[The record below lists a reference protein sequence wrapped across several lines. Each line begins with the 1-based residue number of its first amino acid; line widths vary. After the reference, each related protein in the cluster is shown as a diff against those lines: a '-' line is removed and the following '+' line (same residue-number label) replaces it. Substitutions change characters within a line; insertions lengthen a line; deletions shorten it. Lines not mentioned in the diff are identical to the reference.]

1 VKTFLEKTA
10 QHLID
15 NYSDNLSDLCIV
27 SPNKRAGLFLKQHIS
42 KLINKPIWL
51 PEIIGTEELI
61 EQLSDV
67 EVIDN
72 VEQLFELYNVYR
84 ATTKEPETFDEFS
97 KWGKILLHD
106 FNEIDRYLVPTSG
119 FFKHINE
126 ARALEVWNLGEREIT
141 DFQSQYLKFWKQLGA
156 LYTSFREHLISNK
169 LAYQG
174 LAYRIVAEKL
184 QENPS
189 QFIAKKIKW
198 EKVVFVGFN
207 ALNKAEEVLISEL
220 KKQQKCDILFDADEY
235 YLNDKMQES
244 GLFLRKLKKKAIFQ
258 PFNWITNKFK
268 EEKKQINIYGIPQ
281 NIGQAKYI
289 TNILNEIDNSKNY
302 TDTAVVLADENLL
315 IPVLQS
321 VPETIANINV
331 TMGYPLKNTPTN
343 NFFEIYFVSLVN
355 AERFGNK
362 GELTYH
368 YKDLLKLFQLPFSEI
383 VFGKENCTTIKQ
395 QIIKHNWVFINKEK
409 LDWINDKLP
418 TPFPQKYSVQNSLN
432 QALKFIKKGK
442 LHYISSKNETDKST
456 IELEYLFQYAKLFN
470 QMITLTTKYPYLENS
485 KSFYSLY
492 KQILSSFSIEL
503 YGEPLKGLQVL
514 GMLETR
520 NIDFKNV
527 ILLSTNE
534 GTLPAG
540 KTFNSFIPF
549 DIKKDDTYNL
559 PTYIEK
565 DAVYAYHFYRL
576 IQNADNISI
585 LYNTETN
592 EFGSGEQSRFVT
604 QIEHELSKFDNITIT
619 KQLVTYPS
627 LNKKTTE
634 IEVKKTD
641 AIVTKI
647 KQRFANGISPSALI
661 TYINCPLDFY
671 YKYVL
676 GVREVEEVEETIDHS
691 TFGTYVHDSL
701 EILYKP
707 FINKNITAED
717 LKLMLKQVS
726 TVVTGVF
733 SENFSDKEL
742 KSGKNLLTLNIAQ
755 NYITTFIKNE
765 ISFVEKLG
773 EPLFI
778 NSLEEELSATIEIN
792 NNTIK
797 LKGKSDRIDSFG
809 NELRIIDYKTGLVKA
824 SELQL
829 KHIDEIR
836 DNKRNKAFQL
846 MMYALMYSRS
856 HNISNTQIT
865 SGIISFR
872 TLSSGYMA
880 FGMKKNKIIDDEVLD
895 EFEILLIKLINEI
908 LDVNTSFKHTT
919 DAKWCEF
926 CEWNCNLKLNKKV
939 KVTRCAFVKSCAIH

>member
-1 VKTFLEKTA
+1 MNTFLEKTA
-10 QHLID
+10 QYLID
-15 NYSDNLSDLCIV
+15 NYSENLSETCIV
-27 SPNKRAGLFLKQHIS
+27 LPNKRAGLFLKQHIS
-42 KLINKPIWL
+42 KLIDQPIWL

-72 VEQLFELYNVYR
+72 VEQLFELYFIYKNS
-84 ATTKEPETFDEFS
+84 TKDPETFDEFS
-97 KWGKILLHD
+97 KWGQILLHD

-126 ARALEVWNLGEREIT
+126 ARAIEVWNLGERGIT
-141 DFQSQYLKFWKQLGA
+141 DFQSQYLKFWKQLGS
-156 LYTSFREHLISNK
+156 LYASYRTHLTDKS

-174 LAYRIVAEKL
+174 LAYRIVAENLKA
-184 QENPS
+184 NPA
-189 QFIAKKIKW
+189 QFIEDKIKW
-198 EKVVFVGFN
+198 DKVIFVGFN

-220 KKQQKCDILFDADEY
+220 KKQQKCDILFDADKY

-244 GLFLRKLKKKAIFQ
+244 GLFLRKLKKKLVFQ

-268 EEKKQINIYGIPQ
+268 EEQKQINIFGIPQ

-289 TNILNEIDNSKNY
+289 TNILNQIDNSKNY

-343 NFFEIYFVSLVN
+343 NFFEIYFATLVN
-355 AERFGNK
+355 AERFGNNK
-362 GELTYH
+362 NLTYH
-368 YKDLLKLFQLPFSEI
+368 YKDLLKLLQLPFSEL
-383 VFGKENCTTIKQ
+383 VFGKENCTIIRQ
-395 QIIKHNWVFINKEK
+395 HIIKHNWVFINKEK
-409 LDWINDKLP
+409 LDWINQKLEI
-418 TPFPQKYSVQNSLN
+418 QLLQNYAVNSTIN
-432 QALKFIKKGK
+432 QALEFIEKGK
-442 LHYISSKNETDKST
+442 QQYIASKNDNEKST

-470 QMITLTTKYPYLENS
+470 QMITLTTKHPYIENS
-485 KSFYSLY
+485 KGFYSLY

-527 ILLSTNE
+527 ILLSINE

-559 PTYIEK
+559 PTHIEK

-576 IQNADNISI
+576 IQNAENISI

-604 QIEHELSKFDNITIT
+604 QIEHELSKFENITIT
-619 KQLVTYPS
+619 KKLVTYPP
-627 LNKKTTE
+627 LNKKSLE
-634 IEVKKTD
+634 IEVQKTE
-641 AIVTKI
+641 AIITKI
-647 KQRFANGISPSALI
+647 KGRFANGISPSALI

-676 GVREVEEVEETIDHS
+676 GVREAEEVEETIDHS

-701 EILYKP
+701 EILYQP
-707 FINKNITAED
+707 FIKKNITVED
-717 LKLMLKQVS
+717 LKLMLKKAPEIVI
-726 TVVTGVF
+726 GVF

-765 ISFVEKLG
+765 VKFVENLHK
-773 EPLFI
+773 PLFI
-778 NSLEEELSATIEIN
+778 NSLEEELSATIEVN
-792 NNTIK
+792 NVSIK
-797 LKGKSDRIDSFG
+797 LRGKSDRIDSFG
-809 NELRIIDYKTGLVKA
+809 NELRIIDYKTGLVTTT
-824 SELQL
+824 ELQL
-829 KHIDEIR
+829 KQIEEIIGH
-836 DNKRNKAFQL
+836 NKNKAFQL
-846 MMYALMYSRS
+846 MMYALMYSKS
-856 HNISNTQIT
+856 HNTDHTEIT

-880 FGMKKNKIIDDEVLD
+880 FGLNKNSTINEEALNNFEALVIQLVQ
-895 EFEILLIKLINEI
+895 EILNPA
-908 LDVNTSFKHTT
+908 TSFRHTS

-926 CEWNCNLKLNKKV
+926 CE
-939 KVTRCAFVKSCAIH
+939 

>member
-1 VKTFLEKTA
+1 MKTFLEKTA
-10 QHLID
+10 QYLID
-15 NYSDNLSDLCIV
+15 NYSENLSELCIV
-27 SPNKRAGLFLKQHIS
+27 LPNKRAGLFLKQHIS
-42 KLINKPIWL
+42 DRIDQPIWL

-72 VEQLFELYNVYR
+72 VEQLFELYYVYKKN
-84 ATTKEPETFDEFS
+84 TPKDPETFDEFS
-97 KWGKILLHD
+97 KWGQILLHD
-106 FNEIDRYLVPTSG
+106 FNEIDRYLVPTKG

-126 ARALEVWNLGEREIT
+126 ARALEVWNLGERGIT
-141 DFQSQYLKFWKQLGA
+141 DFQSQYLKFWKQLGS
-156 LYTSFREHLISNK
+156 LYTSYREHLTSNK

-174 LAYRIVAEKL
+174 LAYRIVAEELK
-184 QENPS
+184 ENPS
-189 QFIAKKIKW
+189 AFIEQKIKW
-198 EKVVFVGFN
+198 DKVLFVGFN

-220 KKQQKCDILFDADEY
+220 KKQQKCDVLFDADEY

-244 GLFLRKLKKKAIFQ
+244 GLFLRKMRKKDVFQ

-268 EEKKQINIYGIPQ
+268 EEQKQINIFGIPQ

-289 TNILNEIDNSKNY
+289 TNILNGIDDSKNY

-343 NFFEIYFVSLVN
+343 NFFEIYFVTLVN
-355 AERFGNK
+355 AERFGHK

-368 YKDLLKLFQLPFSEI
+368 YKDLLKLLQLPFSEL
-383 VFGKENCTTIKQ
+383 VFGKDNCTAVRN
-395 QIIKHNWVFINKEK
+395 QIIKHNWVFITKEK
-409 LDWINDKLP
+409 LAWINETLAIP
-418 TPFPQKYSVQNSLN
+418 LILQYTVNSTLN
-432 QALKFIKKGK
+432 QALVFIEKGK
-442 LHYISSKNETDKST
+442 QHYITSKNEAEKST

-470 QMITLTTKYPYLENS
+470 QMITLTTKHPYIENS
-485 KSFYSLY
+485 KGFYSLY

-559 PTYIEK
+559 PTHIEK

-576 IQNADNISI
+576 IQNAENISI

-604 QIEHELSKFDNITIT
+604 QIEHELSKFENVSIT
-619 KQLVTYPS
+619 KQLVTYPP
-627 LNKKTTE
+627 LNKKTVE

-641 AIVTKI
+641 AIVAKI

-676 GVREVEEVEETIDHS
+676 GVRESEEVEETIDHS

-701 EILYKP
+701 EILYQP
-707 FINKNITAED
+707 FVKKNITAED
-717 LKLMLKQVS
+717 LNLMLKQVS
-726 TVVTGVF
+726 EVVTRVF
-733 SENFSDKEL
+733 SVNFSDKEL
-742 KSGKNLLTLNIAQ
+742 TSGKNLLTLNIAQ

-765 ISFVEKLG
+765 IQFVEKLG
-773 EPLFI
+773 KPLFI
-778 NSLEEELSATIEIN
+778 NSLEEELSATIEVN
-792 NNTIK
+792 NATIK

-809 NELRIIDYKTGLVKA
+809 NELRIIDYKTGLVKNT
-824 SELQL
+824 ELQL
-829 KHIDEIR
+829 KHIEEIR
-836 DNKRNKAFQL
+836 ESNRNKAFQL
-846 MMYALMYSRS
+846 MMYALMYSKS
-856 HNISNTQIT
+856 HNTEHTEIT

-880 FGMKKNKIIDDEVLD
+880 FGMNKSSIISEEELTD
-895 EFEILLIKLINEI
+895 FEALVVQLIYEI
-908 LDVNTSFKHTT
+908 LDPNTSFQHTS

-926 CEWNCNLKLNKKV
+926 CE
-939 KVTRCAFVKSCAIH
+939 

>member
-1 VKTFLEKTA
+1 MDTFLKKTA

-15 NYSDNLSDLCIV
+15 NYPNNLSELCIV
-27 SPNKRAGLFLKQHIS
+27 LPNKRAGLFLKQHLS
-42 KLINKPIWL
+42 ELIDKPIWL

-67 EVIDN
+67 GVIDN
-72 VEQLFELYNVYR
+72 VEQLFELYSVY
-84 ATTKEPETFDEFS
+84 KENNPKDAEPFDEFS
-97 KWGKILLHD
+97 KWGQILLHD

-141 DFQSQYLKFWKQLGA
+141 DFQSQYLKFWKQLGS
-156 LYTSFREHLISNK
+156 LYTSYTDHLTDKN

-184 QENPS
+184 QKNPT
-189 QFIAKKIKW
+189 QFIAEKIKW
-198 EKVVFVGFN
+198 DKIIFVGFN

-220 KKQQKCDILFDADEY
+220 KKERKCDILFDADQY
-235 YLNDKMQES
+235 YLEDKMQES
-244 GLFLRKLKKKAIFQ
+244 GLFLRKLKQKNIFQ
-258 PFNWITNKFK
+258 PFNWVTNKFK
-268 EEKKQINIYGIPQ
+268 EEKKKINIFGIPQ
-281 NIGQAKYI
+281 NIGQAKFI
-289 TNILNEIDNSKNY
+289 TNILNDIDSSKNY

-321 VPETIANINV
+321 IPETIANINV

-343 NFFEIYFVSLVN
+343 NFFEIYFVTLVN
-355 AERFGNK
+355 AERFGHK

-368 YKDLLKLFQLPFSEI
+368 YKDLLKLFQLPYSQI
-383 VFGKENCTTIKQ
+383 VFGKDNCNSIKER
-395 QIIKHNWVFINKEK
+395 IIKHNWVFINKDKIAEINK
-409 LDWINDKLP
+409 LTENS
-418 TPFPQKYSVQNSLN
+418 FPLNYLVNSTLT
-432 QALKFIKKGK
+432 QTIQFIEKGK
-442 LHYISSKNETDKST
+442 QHYISSKKKEEKST

-470 QMITLTTKYPYLENS
+470 KMLTLTTDHPYIESS
-485 KSFYSLY
+485 KGFYSLY

-559 PTYIEK
+559 PTHIEK

-576 IQNADNISI
+576 IQNAENITI

-604 QIEHELSKFDNITIT
+604 QIEHELSTFKNIKIT
-619 KQLVTYPS
+619 KKLVTYPP
-627 LNKKTTE
+627 LNKKPIE
-634 IEVKKTD
+634 VEVKKTA
-641 AIVTKI
+641 AIVAKI
-647 KQRFANGISPSALI
+647 QQQFTNGISPSALI

-676 GVREVEEVEETIDHS
+676 GVREADEVEETIDHS
-691 TFGTYVHDSL
+691 TFGTFVHDSL
-701 EILYKP
+701 ELLYKP
-707 FINKNITAED
+707 FVKKNITAED
-717 LKLMLKQVS
+717 LKRMLKQIND
-726 TVVTGVF
+726 VVTKVF
-733 SENFSDKEL
+733 SEHFSPKEL
-742 KSGKNLLTLNIAQ
+742 SFGKNLLTLNIAQ

-765 ISFVEKLG
+765 IMFVEKLG
-773 EPLFI
+773 KPLFI
-778 NSLEEELSATIEIN
+778 NSLEEKLSTTIEVN
-792 NNTIK
+792 NTTIK

-824 SELQL
+824 SELFL
-829 KHIDEIR
+829 KHIDEIKES
-836 DNKRNKAFQL
+836 NRNKAFQL

-856 HNISNTQIT
+856 YTIDNTEIT

-872 TLSSGYMA
+872 TLSSGYMP
-880 FGMKKNKIIDDEVLD
+880 FGMKKSKIIDAEVLD
-895 EFEILLIKLINEI
+895 EFETLLIQLLNEI
-908 LDVNTSFKHTT
+908 LDINTSFKHTP

-926 CEWNCNLKLNKKV
+926 CE
-939 KVTRCAFVKSCAIH
+939 

>member
-1 VKTFLEKTA
+1 MNPTFLEKTA

-15 NYSDNLSDLCIV
+15 NYSDNLSELCIV
-27 SPNKRAGLFLKQHIS
+27 LPNKRAGLFLKQYLS
-42 KLINKPIWL
+42 KLIDKPIWL
-51 PEIIGTEELI
+51 PNIIGTEELI

-72 VEQLFELYNVYR
+72 VTQLFELYEVYR
-84 ATTKEPETFDEFS
+84 NSTNEPETFDEFS
-97 KWGKILLHD
+97 KWGQILLHD
-106 FNEIDRYLVPTSG
+106 FNEIDRYLVPPKG

-141 DFQSQYLKFWKQLGA
+141 EFQSQYLKFWEQLGD
-156 LYTSFREHLISNK
+156 LYDRFTSYLIENK

-174 LAYRIVAEKL
+174 LAYRIVAEGLK
-184 QENPS
+184 ENPEK
-189 QFIAKKIKW
+189 FVEDKIEWDKLI
-198 EKVVFVGFN
+198 FVGFN
-207 ALNKAEEVLISEL
+207 ALNKAEEVLVSEL
-220 KKQQKCDILFDADEY
+220 KKQGKCDVLFDADEY
-235 YLNDKMQES
+235 YMNDTMQES
-244 GLFLRKLKKKAIFQ
+244 GLFLRELKKKDAFQ
-258 PFNWITNKFK
+258 PFKWISNKFK
-268 EEKKQINIYGIPQ
+268 EEEKQINIYGVPQ

-289 TNILNEIDNSKNY
+289 TNILNGLDDSKNY

-343 NFFEIYFVSLVN
+343 NFFEIYFNTLVN

-362 GELTYH
+362 DSLTYH
-368 YKDLLKLFQLPFSEI
+368 HKDLLKLFQLSFSEI
-383 VFGKENCTTIKQ
+383 VFGKENCNVIKRH
-395 QIIKHNWVFINKEK
+395 IIKHNWVFINKEK
-409 LDWINDKLP
+409 IDWINGKLSID
-418 TPFPQKYSVQNSLN
+418 FLLNYSVESTLQ
-432 QALKFIKKGK
+432 QCLKYIECAKK
-442 LHYISSKNETDKST
+442 HYIETKNESDKST

-470 QMITLTTKYPYLENS
+470 QMITLTTEYPYLGNS
-485 KSFYSLY
+485 KGFYSLY

-534 GTLPAG
+534 GILPAG

-549 DIKKDDTYNL
+549 DIKMAYSL
-559 PTYIEK
+559 PTHIEK

-576 IQNADNISI
+576 IQNAEHISI

-592 EFGSGEQSRFVT
+592 EFGTGEQSRFVT
-604 QIEHELSKFDNITIT
+604 QIEHELSQFENIVIN

-627 LNKKTTE
+627 LNKKPVE
-634 IEVKKTD
+634 VEVKKTQ
-641 AIVTKI
+641 AIIDKI
-647 KQRFANGISPSALI
+647 KERLANGISPSALI
-661 TYINCPLDFY
+661 AYITCPLDFY

-676 GVREVEEVEETIDHS
+676 GVREADEVEETIDHS

-707 FINKNITAED
+707 FVGAAITAED
-717 LKLMLKQVS
+717 LKQMLKNVNH
-726 TVVTGVF
+726 VVVEVF

-765 ISFVEKLG
+765 IKFVEKLDQ
-773 EPLFI
+773 PLFI
-778 NSLEEELSATIEIN
+778 NSLEEELKSEIEIDGVI
-792 NNTIK
+792 IK
-797 LKGKSDRIDSFG
+797 LKGKSDRIDNYG
-809 NELRIIDYKTGLVKA
+809 NQVRIIDYKTGLVKS
-824 SELQL
+824 SELLL
-829 KHIDEIR
+829 KHIDELL
-836 DNKRNKAFQL
+836 DAKKSKAFQL
-846 MMYALMYSRS
+846 LMYALMYSKS
-856 HNISNTQIT
+856 HLIDDTELT

-872 TLSSGYMA
+872 KLSSGYMS
-880 FGMKKNKIIDDEVLD
+880 FGLSKNQVINDEVLD
-895 EFEILLIKLINEI
+895 EFEALLIKLIKEV
-908 LDVNTSFKHTT
+908 LDVNKPFTHIS

-926 CEWNCNLKLNKKV
+926 CG
-939 KVTRCAFVKSCAIH
+939 

>member
-1 VKTFLEKTA
+1 MNPTFLEKTA

-15 NYSDNLSDLCIV
+15 NYSDNLSELCIV
-27 SPNKRAGLFLKQHIS
+27 LPNKRAGLFLKQHLS
-42 KLINKPIWL
+42 KLIDKPIWL
-51 PEIIGTEELI
+51 PAIIGTEELI

-72 VEQLFELYNVYR
+72 VTQLFELYAVYR
-84 ATTKEPETFDEFS
+84 ESTKEPETFDEFS
-97 KWGKILLHD
+97 KWGQILLHD
-106 FNEIDRYLVPTSG
+106 FNEIDRYLVPTEG

-141 DFQSQYLKFWKQLGA
+141 EFQSQYLKFWEQLGD
-156 LYTSFREHLISNK
+156 LYNRFTSYLIDNK

-174 LAYRIVAEKL
+174 LAYRIVAEELK
-184 QENPS
+184 ENPEK
-189 QFIAKKIKW
+189 FIEDKIGW
-198 EKVVFVGFN
+198 DKVIFVGFN

-235 YLNDKMQES
+235 YLSDKMQES
-244 GLFLRKLKKKAIFQ
+244 GLFLRRLKKKDVFQ

-268 EEKKQINIYGIPQ
+268 EEQKQINIYGIPQ

-289 TNILNEIDNSKNY
+289 TNILNSIDDSKNY

-343 NFFEIYFVSLVN
+343 NFFEIYFNTLVN

-362 GELTYH
+362 DSLTYH
-368 YKDLLKLFQLPFSEI
+368 HKDLLKLFQLPFSQI
-383 VFGKENCTTIKQ
+383 VFGKENCQKIKQ
-395 QIIKHNWVFINKEK
+395 HIVKHNWVFINKEK
-409 LDWINDKLP
+409 IAWINDILSIQ
-418 TPFPQKYSVQNSLN
+418 FLLSYSVEST
-432 QALKFIKKGK
+432 LKQCLKYIEIVKQ
-442 LHYISSKNETDKST
+442 HYISNKTETGRAT

-485 KSFYSLY
+485 KGFYSLY

-559 PTYIEK
+559 PTHIEK

-576 IQNADNISI
+576 LQNAENISI

-604 QIEHELSKFDNITIT
+604 QIEHELSQFENITIT
-619 KQLVTYPS
+619 KQLVTYPP
-627 LNKKTTE
+627 LNKKLV
-634 IEVKKTD
+634 EVEVQKIP
-641 AIVTKI
+641 AIVAKI
-647 KQRFANGISPSALI
+647 KERFANGISPSALI

-676 GVREVEEVEETIDHS
+676 GVREADEVEETIDHS

-701 EILYKP
+701 EKLYKE
-707 FINKNITAED
+707 FVGKNITVED
-717 LKLMLKQVS
+717 LKLMLKKVNQV
-726 TVVTGVF
+726 VVAVF

-755 NYITTFIKNE
+755 NYITTFIKSE
-765 ISFVEKLG
+765 IQFVGNLEH
-773 EPLFI
+773 PLFI
-778 NSLEEELSATIEIN
+778 NSLEEELKSEIEVGGA
-792 NNTIK
+792 TIK
-797 LKGKSDRIDSFG
+797 LKGKTDRIDSFG
-809 NELRIIDYKTGLVKA
+809 NQLRVIDYKTGLVKA

-829 KHIDEIR
+829 KHID
-836 DNKRNKAFQL
+836 DLLDAKKSKAFQL
-846 MMYALMYSRS
+846 MMYALMYSKS
-856 HNISNTQIT
+856 HAITNTEVT

-880 FGMKKNKIIDDEVLD
+880 FGMNKSQVINDEVLD
-895 EFEILLIKLINEI
+895 EFEVLLIKLIKEI
-908 LDVNTSFKHTT
+908 LDVNASFKHKT

-926 CEWNCNLKLNKKV
+926 CRRFHCAGNHLQGNC
-939 KVTRCAFVKSCAIH
+939 TDGQRCRCP

>member
-1 VKTFLEKTA
+1 MDTFLEKTA

-15 NYSDNLSDLCIV
+15 NYPDNLSELCIV
-27 SPNKRAGLFLKQHIS
+27 LPNKRAGLFLKQHLS
-42 KLINKPIWL
+42 KRIDKPIWL

-72 VEQLFELYNVYR
+72 VEQLFELYYVYKKN
-84 ATTKEPETFDEFS
+84 TPKDPEPFDEFS
-97 KWGKILLHD
+97 KWGQILLHD

-141 DFQSQYLKFWKQLGA
+141 DFQSQYLKFWKQLGS
-156 LYTSFREHLISNK
+156 LYTSYRKHLTDK
-169 LAYQG
+169 GLAYQG
-174 LAYRIVAEKL
+174 LAYRIVAENL
-184 QENPS
+184 QKNPT
-189 QFIAKKIKW
+189 QFIAEKIKW
-198 EKVVFVGFN
+198 DKVIFVGFN

-220 KKQQKCDILFDADEY
+220 KKERKCDILFDADQY
-235 YLNDKMQES
+235 YLEDKMQES
-244 GLFLRKLKKKAIFQ
+244 GLFLRKLKQKEVFQ

-268 EEKKQINIYGIPQ
+268 EEQKEINIFGIPQ
-281 NIGQAKYI
+281 NIGQAKFI
-289 TNILNEIDNSKNY
+289 TNILNDIDSSKNY

-343 NFFEIYFVSLVN
+343 NFFEIYFVTLVN
-355 AERFGNK
+355 AERFGHNK
-362 GELTYH
+362 ELTYH
-368 YKDLLKLFQLPFSEI
+368 YKDLLKLFQLPYSQI
-383 VFGKENCTTIKQ
+383 VFGKDNCNTIKER
-395 QIIKHNWVFINKEK
+395 IIKHNWVFINKDKIAEINK
-409 LDWINDKLP
+409 LTENA
-418 TPFPQKYSVQNSLN
+418 FPLNYSVNSTLT
-432 QALKFIKKGK
+432 QTIQFIEKGK
-442 LHYISSKNETDKST
+442 QHYISSKKKEEKST

-470 QMITLTTKYPYLENS
+470 KMLTLTTDHPYIESS
-485 KSFYSLY
+485 KGFYSLY

-559 PTYIEK
+559 PTHIEK

-576 IQNADNISI
+576 VQNAENITI

-604 QIEHELSKFDNITIT
+604 QIEHELSTFENIKIT
-619 KQLVTYPS
+619 KKLVTYPP
-627 LNKKTTE
+627 LNKKP
-634 IEVKKTD
+634 IEVEVEKTA

-647 KQRFANGISPSALI
+647 QQRFTNGISPSALI

-676 GVREVEEVEETIDHS
+676 GVREADEVEETIDHS
-691 TFGTYVHDSL
+691 TFGTFVHDSL
-701 EILYKP
+701 ELLYKP
-707 FINKNITAED
+707 FVKKNITAED
-717 LKLMLKQVS
+717 LKRMLKQINE
-726 TVVTGVF
+726 VVTKVF
-733 SENFSDKEL
+733 SEHFSPKEL
-742 KSGKNLLTLNIAQ
+742 SFGKNLLTLNIAQ

-765 ISFVEKLG
+765 ITFVDKLG
-773 EPLFI
+773 KPLFI
-778 NSLEEELSATIEIN
+778 NSLEEELSTTVEVN
-792 NNTIK
+792 NTTIK

-824 SELQL
+824 SELVL
-829 KHIDEIR
+829 KHIDEIKEP
-836 DNKRNKAFQL
+836 NKNKAFQL

-856 HNISNTQIT
+856 HAVDNTEIT

-872 TLSSGYMA
+872 TLSSGYMP
-880 FGMKKNKIIDDEVLD
+880 FGMKKSKIIDAEVLD
-895 EFEILLIKLINEI
+895 EFESLLIQLLNEI
-908 LDVNTSFKHTT
+908 LDINTSFKHTP

-926 CEWNCNLKLNKKV
+926 CE
-939 KVTRCAFVKSCAIH
+939 

>member
-1 VKTFLEKTA
+1 MNPTFLEKTA

-15 NYSDNLSDLCIV
+15 NYSDNLSELCIV
-27 SPNKRAGLFLKQHIS
+27 LPNKRAGLFLKQYLS
-42 KLINKPIWL
+42 KLIDKPIWL
-51 PEIIGTEELI
+51 PNIIGTEELI

-72 VEQLFELYNVYR
+72 VTQLFELYEVYR
-84 ATTKEPETFDEFS
+84 NSTNEPETFDEFS
-97 KWGKILLHD
+97 KWGQILLHD
-106 FNEIDRYLVPTSG
+106 FNEIDRYLVPPKG

-141 DFQSQYLKFWKQLGA
+141 EFQSQYLKFWEQLGD
-156 LYTSFREHLISNK
+156 LYDRFTSYLIENK

-174 LAYRIVAEKL
+174 LAYRIVAEGLK
-184 QENPS
+184 ENPEK
-189 QFIAKKIKW
+189 FVANKIAWDKLI
-198 EKVVFVGFN
+198 FVGFN

-220 KKQQKCDILFDADEY
+220 KKQGKCDVLFDADEY
-235 YLNDKMQES
+235 YMNDVMQES
-244 GLFLRKLKKKAIFQ
+244 GLFLRELKKKDAFR
-258 PFNWITNKFK
+258 PFNWVTNKFK
-268 EEKKQINIYGIPQ
+268 EEKKLINIYGIPQ

-289 TNILNEIDNSKNY
+289 TNILSDLDDSKNY

-343 NFFEIYFVSLVN
+343 NFFEIYFNTLVN
-355 AERFGNK
+355 AERFGSN
-362 GELTYH
+362 GSLTYH
-368 YKDLLKLFQLPFSEI
+368 YKDLLKLFQLSFSQI
-383 VFGKENCTTIKQ
+383 VFGKENCN
-395 QIIKHNWVFINKEK
+395 IIKRHIIEHNWVFINKEK
-409 LDWINDKLP
+409 IDWINERLSIS
-418 TPFPQKYSVQNSLN
+418 FLLNYSVESTLQ
-432 QALKFIKKGK
+432 QCLKYIECSKK
-442 LHYISSKNETDKST
+442 HYIETKNESDKST

-470 QMITLTTKYPYLENS
+470 QMITLTTQYPYLGNS
-485 KSFYSLY
+485 KGFYSLY

-534 GTLPAG
+534 GILPAG

-549 DIKKDDTYNL
+549 DIKMAYNL
-559 PTYIEK
+559 PTHIEK

-576 IQNADNISI
+576 IQNAEHISI

-604 QIEHELSKFDNITIT
+604 QIEHELSQFENIVIN
-619 KQLVTYPS
+619 KQLVTYPP
-627 LNKKTTE
+627 LNKKPVE
-634 IEVKKTD
+634 VEVKKTQ
-641 AIVTKI
+641 AIIDKI
-647 KQRFANGISPSALI
+647 KERFANGISPSALI
-661 TYINCPLDFY
+661 AYITCPLDFY

-676 GVREVEEVEETIDHS
+676 GVREADEVEETIDHS

-707 FINKNITAED
+707 FVGATITAED
-717 LKLMLKQVS
+717 LKQMLKKVNH
-726 TVVTGVF
+726 VVVEVF

-765 ISFVEKLG
+765 IKFVEKLDQ
-773 EPLFI
+773 PLFI
-778 NSLEEELSATIEIN
+778 SSLEEELKSEIEIDGVI
-792 NNTIK
+792 IK
-797 LKGKSDRIDSFG
+797 LKGKSDRIDNYG
-809 NELRIIDYKTGLVKA
+809 NQVRIIDYKTGLVKS
-824 SELQL
+824 SELLL
-829 KHIDEIR
+829 KHIDELL
-836 DNKRNKAFQL
+836 DAKKSKAFQL
-846 MMYALMYSRS
+846 LMYALMYSKS
-856 HNISNTQIT
+856 HLMDNTELT

-872 TLSSGYMA
+872 KLSSGYMA
-880 FGMKKNKIIDDEVLD
+880 FGFNKNQVINDEVLD
-895 EFEILLIKLINEI
+895 EFEALLIKLIKEI
-908 LDVNTSFKHTT
+908 LDVNKPFTHTL

-926 CEWNCNLKLNKKV
+926 C
-939 KVTRCAFVKSCAIH
+939 

>member
-1 VKTFLEKTA
+1 MDTFLEKTA
-10 QHLID
+10 QYLIN
-15 NYSDNLSDLCIV
+15 NYPNNLSELCIV
-27 SPNKRAGLFLKQHIS
+27 LPNKRAGLFLKQHLS
-42 KLINKPIWL
+42 KHINKPIWL

-61 EQLSDV
+61 EQLSEV

-72 VEQLFELYNVYR
+72 IEQLFELYFVYKNS
-84 ATTKEPETFDEFS
+84 TKDPETFDEFS
-97 KWGKILLHD
+97 KWGQILLHD

-126 ARALEVWNLGEREIT
+126 ARALEVWNLGERGIT
-141 DFQSQYLKFWKQLGA
+141 EFQTQYLKFWKQLGD
-156 LYTSFREHLISNK
+156 LYTSYRSHLTSKK

-174 LAYRIVAEKL
+174 LAYRIVAEDL
-184 QENPS
+184 QGNPN
-189 QFIAKKIKW
+189 QFIAQKIKW
-198 EKVVFVGFN
+198 DKVIFIGFN
-207 ALNKAEEVLISEL
+207 ALNKAEEVLVSEL

-244 GLFLRKLKKKAIFQ
+244 GLFLRKLKKKDIFQ

-268 EEKKQINIYGIPQ
+268 EEQKQINIYGIPQ
-281 NIGQAKYI
+281 NIGQAKFI
-289 TNILNEIDNSKNY
+289 TNLLNDIDNSKNY

-343 NFFEIYFVSLVN
+343 NFFEIYFVTLVN

-362 GELTYH
+362 SNLTYH
-368 YKDLLKLFQLPFSEI
+368 HKDLLKLLQLPFSEI
-383 VFGKENCTTIKQ
+383 VFGKENCITIRQ
-395 QIIKHNWVFINKEK
+395 HIIKHNWVFINKEK
-409 LDWINDKLP
+409 LNWINEKLDLKLIE
-418 TPFPQKYSVQNSLN
+418 KYTVNDTLQ
-432 QALKFIKKGK
+432 QALVFIDKAKE
-442 LHYISSKNETDKST
+442 HYVTSKNEVEKST

-470 QMITLTTKYPYLENS
+470 QMITLTTKHPYIENS

-559 PTYIEK
+559 PTHIEK

-576 IQNADNISI
+576 IQNAENVSI

-604 QIEHELSKFDNITIT
+604 QIEHELSKFDNISIT
-619 KQLVTYPS
+619 KQLVTYPP
-627 LNKKTTE
+627 LNKKSIE
-634 IEVKKTD
+634 IEVQKTE
-641 AIVTKI
+641 AIIAKL
-647 KQRFANGISPSALI
+647 KQRFIKGISPSALI

-676 GVREVEEVEETIDHS
+676 GVREAEEVEETIDHS

-701 EILYKP
+701 EVLYKP
-707 FINKNITAED
+707 FIGKNITTED
-717 LKLMLKQVS
+717 LKRMLKQVPEI
-726 TVVTGVF
+726 VIGVF

-765 ISFVEKLG
+765 IKFVENLNK
-773 EPLFI
+773 PLFI
-778 NSLEEELSATIEIN
+778 NSLEEELRADITIE
-792 NNTIK
+792 NTPIK

-809 NELRIIDYKTGLVKA
+809 NELRVIDYKTGLVKA
-824 SELQL
+824 SELKL
-829 KHIDEIR
+829 KHIEEIR
-836 DNKRNKAFQL
+836 DSKKNKAFQL
-846 MMYALMYSRS
+846 MMYALMYSKS
-856 HNISNTQIT
+856 HNTEHTEIT

-872 TLSSGYMA
+872 TLSSGYMP
-880 FGMKKNKIIDDEVLD
+880 FGMNKTDIISSETLE
-895 EFEILLIKLINEI
+895 EFESVLSQLLTEI
-908 LDVNTSFKHTT
+908 LDINTSFKHTS

-926 CEWNCNLKLNKKV
+926 CE
-939 KVTRCAFVKSCAIH
+939 

>member
-1 VKTFLEKTA
+1 MKTFLEKTA
-10 QHLID
+10 QYLID
-15 NYSDNLSDLCIV
+15 NYSDNLSELCIV
-27 SPNKRAGLFLKQHIS
+27 LPNKRAGLFLKQHIS
-42 KLINKPIWL
+42 KLIEKPIWL

-61 EQLSDV
+61 EQLSDA

-72 VEQLFELYNVYR
+72 VEQLFELYSVYIK
-84 ATTKEPETFDEFS
+84 TTKEPEPFDEFS
-97 KWGKILLHD
+97 KWGQILLHD
-106 FNEIDRYLVPTSG
+106 FNEIDRYLVPTTG

-126 ARALEVWNLGEREIT
+126 ARALEVWNLGEREVT
-141 DFQSQYLKFWKQLGA
+141 DFQSQYLKFWKQLGS
-156 LYTSFREHLISNK
+156 LYTSFRTHLISNK

-174 LAYRIVAEKL
+174 LAYRIVAEELK
-184 QENPS
+184 ENPA
-189 QFIAKKIKW
+189 QFITQKIKW
-198 EKVVFVGFN
+198 DKVIFVGFN

-220 KKQQKCDILFDADEY
+220 KKEQKCDILFDADEY

-244 GLFLRKLKKKAIFQ
+244 GIFLRKLRKKDIFQ
-258 PFNWITNKFK
+258 PFNWITKKFK
-268 EEKKQINIYGIPQ
+268 EEQKQINIFGIPQ

-289 TNILNEIDNSKNY
+289 TNILNKIDNSKNY

-321 VPETIANINV
+321 VPDTIANINV

-343 NFFEIYFVSLVN
+343 NFFEIYFVTLVN
-355 AERFGNK
+355 AERFGHK

-368 YKDLLKLFQLPFSEI
+368 YKDLLKLLQLPFSEI

-395 QIIKHNWVFINKEK
+395 KIIKHNWVFINKEK
-409 LDWINDKLP
+409 LDWINDILN
-418 TPFPQKYSVQNSLN
+418 TPFLTTLSGVEGEFTKNILQ
-432 QALKFIKKGK
+432 QALKFIEKGK
-442 LHYISSKNETDKST
+442 LHYISSKKKEEKST

-470 QMITLTTKYPYLENS
+470 QMITLTDKYPYLKNS
-485 KSFYSLY
+485 KGFYSLY

-559 PTYIEK
+559 PTHIEK
-565 DAVYAYHFYRL
+565 DAVYAYHLYRL
-576 IQNADNISI
+576 IQNAENISI

-604 QIEHELSKFDNITIT
+604 QIEHELSKFNNITIT
-619 KQLVTYPS
+619 KKLVTYPP
-627 LNKKTTE
+627 LNKQPIE
-634 IEVKKTD
+634 IEVKKTE

-647 KQRFANGISPSALI
+647 KQRFTNGISPSALI

-676 GVREVEEVEETIDHS
+676 GAREADEVEETIDHS

-701 EILYKP
+701 ENLYKE
-707 FINKNITAED
+707 FIGRSITAED
-717 LKLMLKQVS
+717 LKQMLKKVNQVVI
-726 TVVTGVF
+726 TVF
-733 SENFSDKEL
+733 SENFSEKEL

-765 ISFVEKLG
+765 
-773 EPLFI
+773 
-778 NSLEEELSATIEIN
+778 
-792 NNTIK
+792 
-797 LKGKSDRIDSFG
+797 
-809 NELRIIDYKTGLVKA
+809 
-824 SELQL
+824 
-829 KHIDEIR
+829 
-836 DNKRNKAFQL
+836 
-846 MMYALMYSRS
+846 
-856 HNISNTQIT
+856 
-865 SGIISFR
+865 
-872 TLSSGYMA
+872 
-880 FGMKKNKIIDDEVLD
+880 
-895 EFEILLIKLINEI
+895 
-908 LDVNTSFKHTT
+908 
-919 DAKWCEF
+919 
-926 CEWNCNLKLNKKV
+926 
-939 KVTRCAFVKSCAIH
+939 

>member
-1 VKTFLEKTA
+1 LDTFLAKTA
-10 QHLID
+10 QYLID
-15 NYSDNLSDLCIV
+15 TYPNNLSDVCVVL
-27 SPNKRAGLFLKQHIS
+27 PNKRAGLFLKQHLS
-42 KLINKPIWL
+42 KLIDKPIWL

-61 EQLSDV
+61 EHLSDV

-72 VEQLFELYNVYR
+72 VTQLFELYNVYR
-84 ATTKEPETFDEFS
+84 DSTKEPETFDEFS
-97 KWGKILLHD
+97 KWGQILLHD
-106 FNEIDRYLVPTSG
+106 FNEIDRYLVPTEG
-119 FFKHINE
+119 FFKHVNE

-141 DFQSQYLKFWKQLGA
+141 DFQSQYLIFWKQLGA
-156 LYTSFREHLISNK
+156 LYTSFRKYLIENK

-174 LAYRIVAEKL
+174 LAYRIVAEELKASPEKFVE
-184 QENPS
+184 Q
-189 QFIAKKIKW
+189 KIKW
-198 EKVVFVGFN
+198 DKVIFAGFN

-220 KKQQKCDILFDADEY
+220 KKQQKCAVLFDADEY

-244 GLFLRKLKKKAIFQ
+244 GLFLRGLKKKDAFQ
-258 PFNWITNKFK
+258 PFNWVTNKFK
-268 EEKKQINIYGIPQ
+268 EDQKQINIYGVPQ

-289 TNILNEIDNSKNY
+289 TNLLNEIDNSKNY

-343 NFFEIYFVSLVN
+343 NFFEIYFVTLVN

-368 YKDLLKLFQLPFSEI
+368 YKDILKLVQLPFSQI
-383 VFGKENCTTIKQ
+383 VFGTENCNQIKK
-395 QIIKHNWVFINKEK
+395 QIIQQNWVFINKEK
-409 LDWINDKLP
+409 IAWINEKLAI
-418 TPFPQKYSVQNSLN
+418 PFLQNYSVETTLKQC
-432 QALKFIKKGK
+432 LKFIDKSK
-442 LHYISSKNETDKST
+442 LHYVESKNDSF

-470 QMITLTTKYPYLENS
+470 QMITLTSKYPFLENS
-485 KSFYSLY
+485 KGFYSLY
-492 KQILSSFSIEL
+492 KQILSTFSIEL

-559 PTYIEK
+559 PTHIEK

-576 IQNADNISI
+576 IQNAENISI

-604 QIEHELSKFDNITIT
+604 QIEHELGKFDNITIN
-619 KQLVTYPS
+619 KQLVTYPA
-627 LNKKTTE
+627 LNKKI
-634 IEVKKTD
+634 IEVEVQKTA
-641 AIVTKI
+641 AIVAKI
-647 KQRFANGISPSALI
+647 KERFANGISPSALI
-661 TYINCPLDFY
+661 AYINCPLDFY

-676 GVREVEEVEETIDHS
+676 GVREADEVEETIDHS
-691 TFGTYVHDSL
+691 TFGSYVHDSL
-701 EILYKP
+701 EILYKD
-707 FINKNITAED
+707 FVGKNITTED
-717 LKLMLKQVS
+717 LKLMLKKVTQ
-726 TVVTGVF
+726 VVTGVF

-742 KSGKNLLTLNIAQ
+742 RSGKNLLTLNIAQ
-755 NYITTFIKNE
+755 NYITTFIKEE
-765 ISFVEKLG
+765 IKFVQKLR

-778 NSLEEELSATIEIN
+778 NALEEELRSEIEVDGTI
-792 NNTIK
+792 IK
-797 LKGKSDRIDSFG
+797 LKGFADRIDSYG

-829 KHIDEIR
+829 KHIDELLES
-836 DNKRNKAFQL
+836 KKSKAFQL
-846 MMYALMYSRS
+846 LMYAFMYSKS
-856 HNISNTQIT
+856 NLVDNTQIT

-872 TLSSGYMA
+872 KLSSGYMS
-880 FGMKKNKIIDDEVLD
+880 FGMKKNSIIDEPVIE
-895 EFEILLIKLINEI
+895 EFEILLIKLIKEI
-908 LDVNTSFKHTT
+908 LDVNTSFKHET

-926 CEWNCNLKLNKKV
+926 CE
-939 KVTRCAFVKSCAIH
+939 